1 MPAESVQLGHYW
13 DLFSKKIVGPLLV
26 LGKGPIKWG
35 LSVLPSVL
43 LSLHF
48 LGIVSIVFSE
58 FWQGARNPYEVVYD
72 SSVDI
77 EVIRTVFVF
86 FYEKNSKHL
95 KHKPKHLSN
104 FHQNNKPKKQIKASQ
119 VTFHLDNMLKKLSS
133 R

>member
-1 MPAESVQLGHYW
+1 MGHYW

-72 SSVDI
+72 
-77 EVIRTVFVF
+77 RARF
-86 FYEKNSKHL
+86 F
-95 KHKPKHLSN
+95 
-104 FHQNNKPKKQIKASQ
+104 IKTLLPQ
-119 VTFHLDNMLKKLSS
+119 KLGKWVTK
-133 R
+133 